1 MKKNILLPTLLLLAV
16 VLLLACSND
25 EDPAIP
31 ISTDVNVLLI
41 QADNGL
47 KW

>member
-16 VLLLACSND
+16 VLLSACSND

-41 QADNGL
+41 QSDYGL